1 MNILGGHES
10 YNTPAKKWC
19 KWWRSSNEIPPYTT
33 LNIYTLLNVFVKH
46 KQTKKILRGF
56 PCISQ
61 NFEGFNKADSGL
73 SAFTFVRGRKKFNN
87 FNRWEKKDIL
97 TKMNDLTD
105 RKSNKKRAKTS
116 EAWRKITKGNQSQ
129 VEEGGGGRG
138 RGV

>member
-33 LNIYTLLNVFVKH
+33 LNIYTMLNVFVKH

-61 NFEGFNKADSGL
+61 KFEGSDKTDSGL
-73 SAFTFVRGRKKFNN
+73 FTFTFVRGRKKFNN
-87 FNRWEKKDIL
+87 FNYWEKKDIL
-97 TKMNDLTD
+97 TKWTIRTTGNRIRRGGKRMRLD
-105 RKSNKKRAKTS
+105 KK
-116 EAWRKITKGNQSQ
+116 
-129 VEEGGGGRG
+129 
-138 RGV
+138 